1 MTEPAQHSMASQLPD
16 QTADVVIIGGGPA
29 GLAAAVTLRRQGVP
43 SVVVLERD
51 VSAGGIPRQC
61 AHPPFGVREFGRILS
76 GRAYARK
83 LVSQAERFDV
93 DIRVRH
99 SVVALHPGGELS
111 VATPEGPLTLRA
123 QRVLIAT
130 GVREMPRSARLV
142 SGTRPGGILTTG
154 VLQSMVNL
162 QHLKPCNR
170 PLIIGTELVSFS
182 ALHTA
187 RGAGMKPVAMIEA
200 GSRITARRPLDLY
213 PRVLGVPLRYAT
225 EIAHIHGHD
234 WVEGV
239 SLRNAQGDHWDVDCD
254 GVLFTGRFVP
264 ESSLVRLSH
273 LELDPLSGG
282 PVIDQFGRCSD
293 PAYFAAG
300 NLLRPVETAGWSY
313 SEGEAVATWI
323 SEDLAGNT
331 ETAKTIRDAR
341 RIRVSCSAPLK
352 LVVPQM
358 IVPDCSDGLQ
368 HLQLRML
375 TPADGHLTVK
385 ADEQIIWRKRLSAL
399 PERRVLIPLSALNV
413 PQNCTALDITMQPKT
428 TA

>member
-1 MTEPAQHSMASQLPD
+1 MTEFAEQSMASRLPD
-16 QTADVVIIGGGPA
+16 QTADAVIIGGGPA
-29 GLAAAVTLRRQGVP
+29 GLAAAVKLRRQGVH

-61 AHPPFGVREFGRILS
+61 SHAPFGVREFGRIL
-76 GRAYARK
+76 GGMAYARK
-83 LVSQAERFDV
+83 LVSLAEHFNV

-99 SVVALHPGGELS
+99 SVVAIHPDGELS
-111 VATPEGPLTLRA
+111 VTTPEGPLTLRA
-123 QRVLIAT
+123 KRVLIAT

-142 SGTRPGGILTTG
+142 SGARPGGIFTTG
-154 VLQSMVNL
+154 VLQSMVNF

-187 RGAGMKPVAMIEA
+187 RGAGMKPVGMIESK
-200 GSRITARRPLDLY
+200 SRITARRPIDLY
-213 PRVLGVPLRYAT
+213 PRILGVPLHYST
-225 EIAHIHGHD
+225 EIDKVHGRD

-239 SLRNAQGDHWDVDCD
+239 TLRNAQGGLRDVDCD

-273 LELDPLSGG
+273 LEFDPHSGG

-293 PAYFAAG
+293 PAYFSAG
-300 NLLRPVETAGWSY
+300 NLLRPVETAGWSFR
-313 SEGEAVATWI
+313 EGETVAEWM
-323 SEDLAGNT
+323 SKDLVNNAGT
-331 ETAKTIRDAR
+331 VKTIREKK
-341 RIRVSCSAPLK
+341 RVRVNCAAPLK
-352 LVVPQM
+352 FVVPQM
-358 IVPDCSDGLQ
+358 IVLGCSDGMQ

-375 TPADGHLTVK
+375 TGANGHLTVR
-385 ADEQIIWRKRLSAL
+385 ADDQIIWQKRLSAL

-413 PQNCTALDITMQPKT
+413 SETCKALNISMQP
-428 TA
+428 